1 MNPMIDIEE
10 IYRTPGQYIEKLL
23 AERDWSQQ
31 FLAILLG
38 VSTTIVSRMIAGTR
52 PIDAEMALHLGEVFG
67 VEPELFLRLQQSFDL
82 AMARVVTK
90 PNPDRALRANLFGSV
105 PVNEMIKRG
114 ILPVENAKDVPAVEA
129 ALMRFFRVEDL
140 NEIEILPHA
149 AKKTQVQGEV
159 TAPQLVWIYRVRE
172 LAEELM
178 VAPYSQTK
186 VRKAIEELEPLMKV
200 PEGVRRVPRILE
212 KAGIRFVVC
221 EAMKSSKIDG
231 VSFWLDD
238 ESPVIGMSLRYDR
251 IDNFWFVLRHE
262 CEHILQLHG
271 REASTVMLD
280 TELEQDR
287 SNVTEEERVADLA
300 AANFG
305 VTKES
310 IDRFVRRKEPFFRE
324 ADLLGFARTEDVHE
338 GIIVGRLQR
347 ATGRYD
353 LFRKYLVKVRS
364 RIAQDVIMDGWGE
377 TAPVDY

>member
-1 MNPMIDIEE
+1 MIDIEE